1 MDPLT
6 LAMVALTVV
15 ATKAT
20 EKVGEELGV
29 GVVTSARRLLDALRR
44 RSPETVLRLEAA
56 SDPTVIDAEIV
67 EEVQRVA
74 KVDSQVQAAMQET
87 VAAVQADQRS
97 WSNLTKLAERIGVVQ
112 MGAGDNIAGDK
123 VMGDKIGT
131 QINHNY

>member
-67 EEVQRVA
+67 EEVQRVGGG
-74 KVDSQVQAAMQET
+74 
-87 VAAVQADQRS
+87 
-97 WSNLTKLAERIGVVQ
+97 ERDGGG
-112 MGAGDNIAGDK
+112 GAGRSGRVEQLDEAG
-123 VMGDKIGT
+123 
-131 QINHNY
+131 

>member
-74 KVDSQVQAAMQET
+74 KVDSQVQAAVKET
-87 VAAVQADQRS
+87 VVAVQADQVALS
-97 WSNLTKLAERIGVVQ
+97 SLTKLAESIGVVNLGNVTHQ
-112 MGAGDNIAGDK
+112 TFNQ
-123 VMGDKIGT
+123 T
-131 QINHNY
+131 F

>member
-29 GVVTSARRLLDALRR
+29 GVVASARRLLDALRR
-44 RSPETVLRLEAA
+44 RSPDTVLRLEAA
-56 SDPTVIDAEIV
+56 GDSNVIDAEII
-67 EEVQRVA
+67 EEVKRVSA
-74 KVDSQVQAAMQET
+74 AGPVVRVAMQET
-87 VAAVQADQRS
+87 VAAVQADQVALGS
-97 WSNLTKLAERIGVVQ
+97 LTKLAEKIGVVQ
-112 MGAGDNIAGDK
+112 LGTGDNFAGDK